1 MKRGGRGTLAGL
13 WLSVAVAGLSM
24 SVAIP
29 PVDAAGRGKDRG
41 FLDSFDRMA
50 IHGYVDNFT
59 ILRSDTF
66 KDDYHFASSRYRASM
81 QLAGPLYVMRDY
93 FQRFEYFIE
102 LRPEYESIYDLDGR
116 FGDGRNGQVS
126 GRSGKP
132 SPNNAT
138 FLKAFGL
145 APRNYGGFWP
155 KEPNAT
161 GGGNIEFLHAL
172 TPGSTYGVD
181 GRDVDSRS
189 RGYYGLDASQNDLRF
204 GMLRET
210 NMDLYYPVREA
221 YLDLF
226 WKGFGGRN
234 WLRIGKQQH
243 VWGKADFFRLQ
254 DIVNPVN
261 FGDHFFIDLFDDTR
275 VPLWSALLEH
285 RFGNI
290 GPLRDVAGSVIYVF
304 DRHTPTGLG
313 HPAQPWA
320 TGFGRTID
328 GFVFG
333 NDLFATALF
342 PGTADDPAMATA
354 DRPYLPFKNMALYKN
369 RAPHW
374 NLKNGGIG
382 MRWEATVGNLRIQ
395 VTDYFAFPDLPVTGW
410 DRINIHNHPNCTQ
423 DGNGNSILSGTPNAG
438 PTVDTPHNDVGT
450 IADST
455 LGTATVAP
463 QSVIVGVKPK
473 HINIRE
479 SAIFKEGGAAY
490 GTKAKD
496 RHARYANM
504 CGFGGSLA
512 ARWRKTNT
520 LGLSLD
526 WFEPYTGFVVRWESS
541 WTTNALLNDTAKID
555 LMGDGNA
562 FKWVLG
568 IDRPT
573 LIRWLNPTRS
583 FFLSAQAYGT
593 HYPDSRAGRR
603 GITSEN
609 NNFIFTVF
617 AQNHFMRDQLVY
629 LVFGAFGTAAQDGT
643 TGGNVEYLITNN
655 WSVTLGFTAFLG
667 SRHRHDLTTFGVFA
681 DSSCYAGTGGPGSC
695 QGPFTE
701 AGFGLFHMQA
711 GGSERN
717 QMNEF
722 WGRLRYRF

>member
-1 MKRGGRGTLAGL
+1 MKRAGRGKLAGL
-13 WLSVAVAGLSM
+13 WLTITAIGLSM
-24 SVAIP
+24 ALAIP
-29 PVDAAGRGKDRG
+29 SVDAAGRGDKG
-41 FLDSFDRMA
+41 LLDSFDRMA
-50 IHGYVDNFT
+50 IHGYVDNFS

-66 KDDYHFASSRYRASM
+66 KTDYHVASSRYRASV
-81 QLAGPLYVMRDY
+81 QLAGPLYAMQDY
-93 FQRFEYFIE
+93 FDRFEYFIE
-102 LRPEYESIYDLDGR
+102 LRPQYESIYDIDDKFGNGR
-116 FGDGRNGQVS
+116 KGEGKRFVS
-126 GRSGKP
+126 GRSGY
-132 SPNNAT
+132 PNAGNQG
-138 FLKAFGL
+138 FLGALGLNPGNFG
-145 APRNYGGFWP
+145 AFWP
-155 KEPNAT
+155 KEPVAGP
-161 GGGNIEFLHAL
+161 GGGVEFMHAL
-172 TPGSTYGVD
+172 VPGSRYGVA
-181 GRDVDSRS
+181 GRDIDSRS

-204 GMLRET
+204 GMTRET

-221 YLDLF
+221 YFDFF
-226 WKGFGGRN
+226 WKGLGGRN

-254 DIVNPVN
+254 DIVNPVD

-275 VPLWSALLEH
+275 VPLWSALFEH

-290 GPLRDVAGSVIYVF
+290 GPLRDVAGSVVYVF

-342 PGTADDPAMATA
+342 PGTADDPTMATE

-382 MRWEATVGNLRIQ
+382 MRWEATAGNLRIQ
-395 VTDYFAFPDLPVTGW
+395 VTDYFAFADLPATGW
-410 DRINIHNHPNCTQ
+410 DRLNVSNRLECTT
-423 DGNGNSILSGTPNAG
+423 DGNGNSILPADRNEAPGVGITAKDGGTVLSSSGVG
-438 PTVDTPHNDVGT
+438 PVV
-450 IADST
+450 
-455 LGTATVAP
+455 
-463 QSVIVGVKPK
+463 VGVKPK
-473 HINIRE
+473 QIQVRQ
-479 SAIFKEGGAAY
+479 AALFKEGGSSY
-490 GTKAKD
+490 GTKKKF
-496 RHARYANM
+496 RHAEYHNH
-504 CGFGGSLA
+504 CTFGGSLS
-512 ARWRKTNT
+512 ARYRKTNT

-526 WFEPYTGFVVRWESS
+526 WFEPYTGLVFRWESS
-541 WTTNALLNDTAKID
+541 WSANVMLNDTTKVD
-555 LMGDGNA
+555 LIGDGNA

-593 HYPDSRAGRR
+593 HFPDVRAGRR
-603 GITSEN
+603 GITAEN

-643 TGGNVEYLITNN
+643 TGGNIEYLITNN

-667 SRHRHDLTTFGVFA
+667 GRHKHDLGAFGAF
-681 DSSCYAGTGGPGSC
+681 TGDPNN
-695 QGPFTE
+695 PYTE

-722 WGRLRYRF
+722 WSRLRYRF